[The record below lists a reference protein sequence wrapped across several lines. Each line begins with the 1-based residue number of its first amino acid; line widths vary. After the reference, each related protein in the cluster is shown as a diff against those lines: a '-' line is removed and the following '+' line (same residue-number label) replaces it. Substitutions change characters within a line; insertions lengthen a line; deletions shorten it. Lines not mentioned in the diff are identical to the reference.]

1 MHPPL
6 TEPGGPS
13 DIELRHFLSSFPF
26 SPVWSSLPYM
36 QIHAGRNGHLL
47 PREVISMK
55 FLELAKIYI
64 YIYIYENE
72 KENSLNHLTDDRK
85 TVRINL

>member
-13 DIELRHFLSSFPF
+13 DIELRYFLSSFPF

-36 QIHAGRNGHLL
+36 QIHSGRNGHLL

-55 FLELAKIYI
+55 FLELAN
-64 YIYIYENE
+64 IYIYENE
-72 KENSLNHLTDDRK
+72 EENSLNHLTDARK

>member
-13 DIELRHFLSSFPF
+13 DIELRYFLSSFPF
-26 SPVWSSLPYM
+26 SPVWSSLPCM
-36 QIHAGRNGHLL
+36 QIQAGRNGHLL

-55 FLELAKIYI
+55 FLELAKKKIYI
-64 YIYIYENE
+64 YIY
-72 KENSLNHLTDDRK
+72 TK
-85 TVRINL
+85 TKTKKKKKTP